1 MITARISRLL
11 NLRKGSKLLSKKELR
26 YVRDA
31 KALALAGLQ
40 IVNNNEVKLAK
51 LLNINL
57 ELLDN
62 ILKERAILT
71 RPQIDKI
78 RKNFAKRIALYDTL
92 SSLENTMNLRATLH
106 NLSEISTISLL
117 FITFNN
123 SKEIYDKYDYETLD
137 EILQQASS
145 RVSKDYPCAYMTR
158 LADDKFCLIFANK
171 NKYQAKQLAQELKE
185 LLEREYDL
193 VLTGIKFNP
202 NLKITAVN
210 FPEDVKT
217 IAEVIKMTK
226 R

>member
-1 MITARISRLL
+1 M
-11 NLRKGSKLLSKKELR
+11 
-26 YVRDA
+26 
-31 KALALAGLQ
+31 
-40 IVNNNEVKLAK
+40 
-51 LLNINL
+51 
-57 ELLDN
+57 
-62 ILKERAILT
+62 
-71 RPQIDKI
+71 
-78 RKNFAKRIALYDTL
+78 
-92 SSLENTMNLRATLH
+92 
-106 NLSEISTISLL
+106 
-117 FITFNN
+117 
-123 SKEIYDKYDYETLD
+123 
-137 EILQQASS
+137 
-145 RVSKDYPCAYMTR
+145 SKDYPCAYMTR